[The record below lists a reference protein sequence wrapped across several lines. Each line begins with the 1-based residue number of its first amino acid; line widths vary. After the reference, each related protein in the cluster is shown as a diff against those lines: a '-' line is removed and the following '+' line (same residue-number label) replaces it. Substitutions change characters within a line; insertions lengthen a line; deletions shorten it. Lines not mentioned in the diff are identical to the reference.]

1 MSRMVRIRGF
11 KRFEEVEFRLPGH
24 VVLAGPSDTGK
35 TTVLL
40 AIAWKRK
47 LHVPGLMTGARP
59 HPRRLPDH
67 SVMGSQEEAVA
78 CVLQNKENWSATPGA
93 LEWLSEAASAF
104 PPPERKRR

>member
-24 VVLAGPSDTGK
+24 MVLAGPSDTGK

-40 AIAWKRK
+40 AIAWKRNP
-47 LHVPGLMTGARP
+47 HVPGPMTGARLF
-59 HPRRLPDH
+59 PRRLPDH
-67 SVMGSQEEAVA
+67 SAMGSREEAIA
-78 CVLQNKENWSATPGA
+78 CVPQSKENRTAAPGV
-93 LEWLSEAASAF
+93 LTWLSEAVSAL